1 MLNVLQREKGM
12 LKKAT
17 FAVMAILLVVPLIM
31 IGCGSG
37 GGSADPIELVPQRAN
52 LVGMIDLSPL
62 LSDNDFA
69 DIYDRL
75 PKESQDPQ
83 TLSDALDR
91 VKEQI
96 GIDLRQ
102 FGEGVFFGDVSES
115 ADNGGYFGFIVKGD
129 FNRDDL
135 ISAIE
140 TRAGIKVSISE
151 YKGYEIYTDGDESSA
166 LSFLSNQM
174 LVIGGMVPVK
184 DVIQVKEG
192 DRPALSGEVL
202 ETYNE
207 LGNAL
212 IKVASL
218 IPESSRGALPSPSDG
233 SSIDLSPFADVEK
246 GGLVVAK
253 EGQTISLKVKLY
265 FTNSKSAES
274 AGRLV
279 SLAQTFTDVFPVPEQ
294 GSTLVPELLNKLE
307 LNTSGTLLT
316 ISIEMT
322 VSEIEDMIES
332 GNSS

>member
-1 MLNVLQREKGM
+1 MLR
-12 LKKAT
+12 KAT
-17 FAVMAILLVVPLIM
+17 FAVMAILIVLPLIIM
-31 IGCGSG
+31 IGCGNG
-37 GGSADPIELVPQRAN
+37 GGSANPIELVPQRAN

-75 PKESQDPQ
+75 PKKSQDPQ

-115 ADNGGYFGFIVKGD
+115 GDNGGYFGFIVKGD

-140 TRAGIKVSISE
+140 TRAGIKLSIIE
-151 YKGYEIYTDGDESSA
+151 YKGYEIYTDGDETSA
-166 LSFLSNQM
+166 LSFLSNEV
-174 LVIGGMVPVK
+174 LVIGGMVRVK

-192 DRPALSGEVL
+192 DRAALSGEVL

-218 IPESSRGALPSPSDG
+218 VPESSRGALPSPSD
-233 SSIDLSPFADVEK
+233 SSSVDLSPFADVEK

-253 EGQTISLKVKLY
+253 EGQSISLKVKLY

-279 SLAQTFTDVFPVPEQ
+279 SLAQMFTDLLPVPEEDSQ
-294 GSTLVPELLNKLE
+294 LVPELLNKLE
-307 LNTSGTLLT
+307 VNTSGTLLT
-316 ISIEMT
+316 ISIGMT
-322 VSEIEDMIES
+322 VSEIEDMISS
-332 GNSS
+332 GNGS